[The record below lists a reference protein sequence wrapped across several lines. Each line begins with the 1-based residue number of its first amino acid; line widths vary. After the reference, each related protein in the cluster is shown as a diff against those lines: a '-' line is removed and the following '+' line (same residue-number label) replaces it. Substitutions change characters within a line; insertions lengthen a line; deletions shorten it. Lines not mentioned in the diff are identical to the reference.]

1 MADLAPTAPE
11 RLAVL
16 LVEDD
21 EDDFVITRDLLAD
34 QGRTRFELEW
44 IADYDEARR
53 AIGERRHDVYLID
66 YRLGARTGLDLV
78 RDAFRSGREGPVIV
92 LTGHSDY
99 EVDLEA
105 TLLGV
110 TDFLIKD
117 QLDTALLERSIRY
130 AVRHHATVAELRK
143 SQERYALAVRGAND
157 GTWDWDLPSGV
168 VYFSSRWKGM
178 LGYADGAIADS
189 PQEWLGRVHADDVPH
204 VRKAIDGHLAGS
216 SPHLE
221 TEHRILHRD
230 GSHRW
235 VLVRGAAIRDEEGRP
250 TRMAG
255 SMTDIT
261 AQKAAEKRLLHEALH
276 DPLTELPNRTLFL
289 DRLAMALTR
298 SERDSDH
305 RCAVLFL
312 DLDRFK
318 LVNDGFSHAAGDAL
332 LIALARRLKRHLRPG
347 DTVARI
353 GGDEFTVLLDGIRS
367 PEEPAEVAARIQQ
380 AVSEPFQI
388 GGHDLVVTV
397 SIGITVGERGSKP
410 AELLRDADISMYAAK
425 RQGGARSALFDVTM
439 RSRVVT
445 ELHVEG
451 ELRRAIEQ
459 EQLRVFYQPIFD
471 LGSGRLSGFE
481 ALARWPEGGAE
492 VSPEEFIPVA
502 ETSGLIGS
510 LGCLVLNQA
519 CATLGDWRARGRVD
533 GDVTVSVNVS
543 GRQFGEPGLVQSVV
557 AALDRNGLP
566 ASALKLEITES
577 TMMYEPEHMRAA
589 LRDLERM
596 GVRSQID
603 DFGTGYSSLS
613 FLQQFHSDALKIDG
627 SFVARMDSD
636 EGSNAIVRAVIALG
650 RSLDLRVIAEGVETE
665 SQLEQLRALGCEY
678 GQGFL
683 LCRPMDARAVELTFA
698 DRKHFSRSAELAPDA
713 R

>member
-1 MADLAPTAPE
+1 MTDLAPSAPE

-34 QGRTRFELEW
+34 QSRTRFELEW

-53 AIGERRHDVYLID
+53 AIEDRRHDVYLID

-78 RDAFRSGREGPVIV
+78 REAFRSGREGPVIV

-117 QLDTALLERSIRY
+117 QLDTAVLERSIRY
-130 AVRHHATVAELRK
+130 AVRHHATVTELRK
-143 SQERYALAVRGAND
+143 SQERYALAVQGAND

-178 LGYADGAIADS
+178 LGYADDAIADS
-189 PQEWLGRVHADDVPH
+189 PQEWLGRVHPEDVPH
-204 VRKAIDGHLAGS
+204 VRKAIDGHLAGG

-221 TEHRILHRD
+221 TEHRIAHKD

-235 VLVRGAAIRDEEGRP
+235 VLVRGAAIRDEDGRP

-298 SERDSDH
+298 AERDREH

-332 LIALARRLKRHLRPG
+332 LIALARRLKSHLRPG

-353 GGDEFTVLLDGIRS
+353 GGDEFTILLDGIRS
-367 PEEPAEVAARIQQ
+367 TEEPAEVAARIQQ

-397 SIGITVGERGSKP
+397 SVGITVGERGSKP

-481 ALARWPEGGAE
+481 ALARWPEGGQQ

-510 LGCLVLNQA
+510 LGRLVLKKA
-519 CATLGDWRARGRVD
+519 CATLGDWRARDRVA
-533 GDVTVSVNVS
+533 GDVTISVNVS

-557 AALDRNGLP
+557 TALDQNGLP

-577 TMMYEPEHMRAA
+577 TMMYEPEHMRVA

-613 FLQQFHSDALKIDG
+613 FLQQFHSDALKIDS
-627 SFVARMDSD
+627 SFVATMDSD

-665 SQLEQLRALGCEY
+665 TQLAQLRALGCEY
-678 GQGFL
+678 AQGFL
-683 LCRPMDARAVELTFA
+683 LCTPMDAHAIELTLA
-698 DRKHFSRSAELAPDA
+698 DRKHFSLRGALAPEA

>member
-1 MADLAPTAPE
+1 MPALTPPAPE

-21 EDDFVITRDLLAD
+21 EDDFVITRDLLAG
-34 QGRTRFELEW
+34 QNRTRFELEW
-44 IADYDEARR
+44 ISNYEDARR

-78 RDAFRSGREGPVIV
+78 RQAFRSGRDGPVIV

-130 AVRHHATVAELRK
+130 AVRHHATLAELRK

-178 LGYADGAIADS
+178 LGYPDKAVGDS
-189 PQEWLGRVHADDVPH
+189 PQEWLDRVHPEDADLL
-204 VRKAIDGHLAGS
+204 RKALDGHLAGG

-221 TEHRILHRD
+221 SEHRILHRD
-230 GSHRW
+230 ESYRW
-235 VLVRGAAIRDEEGRP
+235 VLVRGAAIRDEEGQA

-276 DPLTELPNRTLFL
+276 DALTELPNRTLFL
-289 DRLAMALTR
+289 DRLAMSLTR
-298 SERDSDH
+298 AERDRSH

-312 DLDRFK
+312 DVDRFK

-332 LIALARRLKRHLRPG
+332 LIALARRLTSHLRPG

-353 GGDEFTVLLDGIRS
+353 GGDEFTILLDGIQS
-367 PEEPAEVAARIQQ
+367 AAEPAEIAERIQH
-380 AVSEPFQI
+380 ALSTPFRI
-388 GGHDLVVTV
+388 GGHELVVTV
-397 SIGITVGERGSKP
+397 SIGITVSERGSKP
-410 AELLRDADISMYAAK
+410 ADMLRDADIGMYAAK
-425 RQGGARSALFDVTM
+425 RQGGARSALFNVTM
-439 RSRVVT
+439 RSRVVS
-445 ELHVEG
+445 ELQVEG
-451 ELRRAIEQ
+451 ELRRAIERGR
-459 EQLRVFYQPIFD
+459 LRVFYQPIFH
-471 LGSGRLSGFE
+471 LASGRLRGFE
-481 ALARWPEGGAE
+481 ALARWPEGGHQ
-492 VSPEEFIPVA
+492 VTPSEFIAVA

-510 LGCLVLNQA
+510 VGRLMLNEA
-519 CATLGDWRARGRVD
+519 CSTLSDWRARGRVD

-543 GRQFGEPGLVQSVV
+543 GRQFGEPGLVQDVV
-557 AALDRNGLP
+557 AALERNGLP
-566 ASALKLEITES
+566 AEALMLEITES

-589 LRDLERM
+589 LRELEGI

-627 SFVARMDSD
+627 SFVTTMDTD

-650 RSLDLRVIAEGVETE
+650 RSLGLRVIAEGVETPI
-665 SQLEQLRALGCEY
+665 QVEQLRALGCEY
-678 GQGFL
+678 AQGFL
-683 LCRPMDARAVELTFA
+683 LGKPLDADAVEATFA
-698 DRKHFSRSAELAPDA
+698 DRNGIPAA